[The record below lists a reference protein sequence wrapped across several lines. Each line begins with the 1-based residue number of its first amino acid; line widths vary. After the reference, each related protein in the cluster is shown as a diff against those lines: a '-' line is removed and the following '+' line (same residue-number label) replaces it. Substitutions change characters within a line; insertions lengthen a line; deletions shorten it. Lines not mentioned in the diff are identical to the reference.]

1 MYFNICV
8 VCLPE
13 CECEWLCVTVSGVSV
28 HVTLCTSSPHNAT
41 MDSGSEQ
48 SRRYYSPNPVPII
61 QARESERHREGG
73 RAEGE
78 VIPNSALPGSLPLNR
93 GTQND

>member
-1 MYFNICV
+1 MCNS
-8 VCLPE
+8 
-13 CECEWLCVTVSGVSV
+13 VSRVSV
-28 HVTLCTSSPHNAT
+28 HVTLCMSSAHNAT

-48 SRRYYSPNPVPII
+48 SGRYYSPNPVPII